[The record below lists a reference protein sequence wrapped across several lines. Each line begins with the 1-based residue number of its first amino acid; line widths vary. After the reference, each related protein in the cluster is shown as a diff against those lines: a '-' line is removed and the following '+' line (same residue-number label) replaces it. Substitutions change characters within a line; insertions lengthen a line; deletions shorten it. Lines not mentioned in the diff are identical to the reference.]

1 MMKGLVTPYTC
12 LAEPEIDSEFPH
24 FGAARGEKFG
34 HRVDLADHRSTSL
47 NSHAK
52 GRPNGVH
59 SLLRSGWAFFHCV
72 GPVCYVFSV
81 LIYTF
86 HMVIMNTL
94 ALSVDIS

>member
-1 MMKGLVTPYTC
+1 MYRNFPTPTPRFFDC
-12 LAEPEIDSEFPH
+12 EPRIIQPTLIKEFIPAV
-24 FGAARGEKFG
+24 G
-34 HRVDLADHRSTSL
+34 RVHHASL

-81 LIYTF
+81 WIYTF